1 MPQKALLTGKKNPQ
15 CFSAFFFFF
24 LLYFVPLSFSLTYAC
39 PQITQ
44 GSSVWGGEEQEPAVG
59 QGSWG
64 RLVSSHQ
71 AFPSA
76 AAGGCGLAACL
87 LLLPR
92 ESALSM
98 AGFAA
103 PEKEEGAFRGGDG
116 AWLLQSKQ
124 GQWKKHGSFL
134 EVCSSTPPII
144 VGGVI
149 FQLFKSFERSA
160 SLSEYDLKEMMPS

>member
-1 MPQKALLTGKKNPQ
+1 MLVLRLPKVVLFGVGKSRSLLWDRE
-15 CFSAFFFFF
+15 A
-24 LLYFVPLSFSLTYAC
+24 
-39 PQITQ
+39 
-44 GSSVWGGEEQEPAVG
+44 GEGWSPAT
-59 QGSWG
+59 
-64 RLVSSHQ
+64 RP
-71 AFPSA
+71 FPSA

-160 SLSEYDLKEMMPS
+160 SLFEYDLKEMMPS